1 LHICQCRTYQQIKGS
16 IPNQGRAQ
24 PSNYLHYDDTNLLI
38 DVGDGTA
45 RQLGKAGVS
54 LGAIDVIFISHLHFD
69 HTGGLFAFLGQRYQ
83 TSNFS
88 PLTIY
93 GPPGIKRTVVGL
105 FAAMRPMSESGDQL
119 ANVANQAPDFN
130 IEIIELSGGEQ
141 VAIGQIEVLNIVNSH
156 YILSDPTGARSQSLS
171 FRFDLPDR
179 SIVYSGDT
187 GPSKA
192 LENLAEGVDLLICEI
207 MMPQKSLNSIRVT
220 RPDVPE
226 RALSA
231 IMNHFQRQHVSPE
244 EAGLIAKRSA
254 VKKLVLTHNA
264 IADQFIDEAGK
275 VIAKHYEGPVSFAE
289 DLDSF

>member
-1 LHICQCRTYQQIKGS
+1 
-16 IPNQGRAQ
+16 
-24 PSNYLHYDDTNLLI
+24 
-38 DVGDGTA
+38 
-45 RQLGKAGVS
+45 
-54 LGAIDVIFISHLHFD
+54 
-69 HTGGLFAFLGQRYQ
+69 
-83 TSNFS
+83 
-88 PLTIY
+88 
-93 GPPGIKRTVVGL
+93 
-105 FAAMRPMSESGDQL
+105 
-119 ANVANQAPDFN
+119 
-130 IEIIELSGGEQ
+130 
-141 VAIGQIEVLNIVNSH
+141 
-156 YILSDPTGARSQSLS
+156 S